1 METFVPLA
9 KLALKERVRPIVLKG
24 SLFVAANVSIS
35 PISISLHAW
44 HVPKIIATPT
54 VISPTGANPT
64 LKEQTPKTAA
74 HAGRAVPQVRH
85 ASTAFA
91 RHRALPDKMSAEEN
105 ASTSKPIITT
115 AVHAAR
121 NVRPDKPVS
130 TEHAPPHAPAA
141 PAIVAANV

>member
-64 LKEQTPKTAA
+64 LKEQTLKTAVHVEQAVNPERPVSTASARPHVREVKKCAAETASIYKPTTTTAA
-74 HAGRAVPQVRH
+74 HAAH
-85 ASTAFA
+85 S
-91 RHRALPDKMSAEEN
+91 
-105 ASTSKPIITT
+105 
-115 AVHAAR
+115 VH
-121 NVRPDKPVS
+121 PEKPVS
-130 TEHAPPHAPAA
+130 TGHARPLAPAV
-141 PAIVAANV
+141 PPTVVASA